1 MAQTQ
6 SSKAVG
12 VFTYLPL
19 FFTHFFAGFVCI
31 VATLYIGYYHCDFIP
46 VPASTD
52 LIHRLA
58 FALQCTLPMV
68 VVVFVAIL
76 MVMNKRGFTKAVDP
90 LSGNESILQLDKNV
104 LWNTLEQFVIGFSLL
119 LIASTVFKTTEQ
131 LKLIPIYSFLFV
143 FGRIAF
149 RVGYGISSKHR
160 AFGMSMNLHI
170 VGFMLIYLFYLFLTG
185 DIFAGTLSR
194 DEL

>member
-12 VFTYLPL
+12 IFTYLPL
-19 FFTHFFAGFVCI
+19 FLTQALAGSVCV

-46 VPASTD
+46 VPPSTD

-68 VVVFVAIL
+68 VVVFVAVL
-76 MVMNKRGFTKAVDP
+76 MVMNKRGFTTAVDP
-90 LSGNESILQLDKNV
+90 LSGNDSILQLDKNV
-104 LWNTLEQFVIGFSLL
+104 LSNTLEQFVIGFTLL
-119 LIASTVFKTTEQ
+119 LIASTVFETIEQ
-131 LKLIPIYSFLFV
+131 LKLIPLYSFLFC
-143 FGRIAF
+143 FGRVAF
-149 RVGYGISSKHR
+149 RVGYGIHPKLR
-160 AFGMSMNLHI
+160 TVGMSMNIQI
-170 VGFMLIYLFYLFLTG
+170 VLYMLIYLFYLLLTG
-185 DIFAGTLSR
+185 QNFAGSLSR

>member
-1 MAQTQ
+1 MC
-6 SSKAVG
+6 V
-12 VFTYLPL
+12 
-19 FFTHFFAGFVCI
+19 

-46 VPASTD
+46 VPPSTD

-76 MVMNKRGFTKAVDP
+76 MVMNKRGVTTAVDP
-90 LSGNESILQLDKNV
+90 LSDNESILQLDKNV
-104 LWNTLEQFVIGFSLL
+104 LWNTVEQFVVGFSLL

-149 RVGYGISSKHR
+149 RVGYGIDPKLRS
-160 AFGMSMNLHI
+160 FGMSMNLHI
-170 VGFMLIYLFYLFLTG
+170 VLYMLIYLFYLFLTG
-185 DIFAGTLSR
+185 DNFAGTLSR